1 LLVEF
6 HEKYEEVGRILN
18 SATFN
23 SEQLRKQQEV
33 SLRTSIIGSLE
44 KDPMDSP
51 LEELTGSSLLPLD
64 CPSHDLSSFLG
75 TFGEG
80 YPAGIETNIIASARQ
95 PMEALLIPLFF
106 NGRFDYFNHHLG
118 GCP

>member
-1 LLVEF
+1 
-6 HEKYEEVGRILN
+6 
-18 SATFN
+18 
-23 SEQLRKQQEV
+23 
-33 SLRTSIIGSLE
+33 
-44 KDPMDSP
+44 MDSP
-51 LEELTGSSLLPLD
+51 LGELTGSSLLLLD
-64 CPSHDLSSFLG
+64 HACHDPSSFLG
-75 TFGEG
+75 TFEED